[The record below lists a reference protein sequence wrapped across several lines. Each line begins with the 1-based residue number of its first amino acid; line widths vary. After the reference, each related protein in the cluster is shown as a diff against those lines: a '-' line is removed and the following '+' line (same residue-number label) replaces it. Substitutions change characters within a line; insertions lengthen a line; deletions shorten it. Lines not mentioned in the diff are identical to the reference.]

1 MIDTLRILLF
11 WNIQLKLD
19 NPNFCCV
26 NLDSL

>member
-11 WNIQLKLD
+11 WNIGFKLD